1 MTTTTDSISIQAA
14 KEHPLPQ
21 FTPGQAIGG
30 VYEVVEKLDEGM
42 LGAVYKVKHRKAG
55 EVVAL
60 KLLRPQ
66 LMAQGMTVDRFNH
79 ELQLLRQSRHPGLVA
94 LLDSGEHDGVLFFTM
109 EFVEGRSLRQII
121 SEYRAKGED
130 MPRREMLD
138 ILTGLLKVLDE
149 IHPANLHRNL
159 KPENVL
165 IRESKGADG
174 KVKREIVLTDQAI
187 SKVVSLAGSSLDREG
202 AWYLAPE
209 MSEFRDKATPSSDL
223 YSVGAIFYEMLTGN
237 PPVGR
242 YELPSEIL
250 EHDVSEMVDD
260 LVEIALAPNP
270 QDRFQTAEDMLAA
283 VLETFSDLYGSSQHT
298 AKRVLLLMAALAV
311 LVTVWVVQ
319 YKASQPTD
327 QELRDDEE
335 ARREAVIDE
344 LSKLQDPA
352 PPPERSAPKYED
364 MVWIPAGPYVAG
376 KWRVAPRAAH
386 LYDDEGQ
393 PGERI
398 EPAEPIQVGGYWIDR
413 HEFHLPSKPYP
424 EFDPED
430 PEQNWPDE
438 VMPEEVKAEV
448 DAWNQQWEGV
458 LEFGRTWPQAKAL
471 CEQRGKRLCT
481 EDEWEKAC
489 KGPQNWS
496 YTYGN
501 SFVEGACPDSGYLDE
516 YRANKHPA
524 CKSGYGVFNM
534 GGGIVE
540 WTSSPAGSDSFTA
553 KPGYVGQDEKST
565 RCAGRFER
573 AKTFTNKNMGVRC
586 CSD

>member
-21 FTPGQAIGG
+21 FAPGQQIGG
-30 VYEVVEKLDEGM
+30 GYEVVEKLDEGM

-66 LMAQGMTVDRFNH
+66 LLAQGMTVDRFNH
-79 ELQLLRQSRHPGLVA
+79 ELQILRQSKHPGLVT
-94 LLDSGEHDGVLFFTM
+94 LLDSGEHDGVMFFTM
-109 EFVEGRSLRQII
+109 EYIDGKSLRQII
-121 SEYRAKGED
+121 NEYRGKGAD

-159 KPENVL
+159 KPENIL
-165 IRESKGADG
+165 IRETKGVDG
-174 KVKREIVLTDQAI
+174 KTKREVILTDQAI
-187 SKVVSLAGSSLDREG
+187 SKVVSLAESSLDREG

-223 YSVGAIFYEMLTGN
+223 YSVGAIFYEMLTGS
-237 PPVGR
+237 PPIGR

-298 AKRVLLLMAALAV
+298 AKRVLILMAALAL

-319 YKASQPTD
+319 FKATQKSPEQ
-327 QELRDDEE
+327 LVAEE
-335 ARREAVIDE
+335 DARRVLVLEGI
-344 LSKLQDPA
+344 SKLQDTS
-352 PPPERSAPKYED
+352 PPPTPTDPKYED
-364 MVWIPAGPYVAG
+364 MVWIPGGPYVAG
-376 KWRVAPRAAH
+376 RWMA
-386 LYDDEGQ
+386 YDDDGLA
-393 PGERI
+393 GERV
-398 EPAEPIQVGGYWIDR
+398 ESETPVDVAGFWIDR
-413 HEFHLPSKPYP
+413 FELHAQKKEPPIPEAPEGEEPPELPQ
-424 EFDPED
+424 EVI
-430 PEQNWPDE
+430 DE
-438 VMPEEVKAEV
+438 I
-448 DAWNQQWEGV
+448 DAWNAQWEGV
-458 LEFGRTWPQAKAL
+458 VDNDRTWTDARAL
-471 CEQRGKRLCT
+471 CEQLGKRLCN

-489 KGPQNWS
+489 KGPENRK
-496 YTYGN
+496 YTYGDDYMD
-501 SFVEGACPDSGYLDE
+501 GACPDSGYIPKYKAKE
-516 YRANKHPA
+516 HPA

-534 GGGIVE
+534 GGGVAE
-540 WTSSPAGSDSFTA
+540 WTATQYRDSYIV
-553 KPGYVGQDEKST
+553 KPGPVGGDEQST
-565 RCAGRFER
+565 RCAGRFDR
-573 AKTFTNKNMGVRC
+573 SASFAQIHVGVRC
-586 CSD
+586 CAD

>member
-21 FTPGQAIGG
+21 FAPGQAIGG

-66 LMAQGMTVDRFNH
+66 LLAQGMTVDRFNH
-79 ELQLLRQSRHPGLVA
+79 ELQLLRQSKHPGLVA
-94 LLDSGEHDGVLFFTM
+94 LLDSGEHEGVMFFTM
-109 EFVEGRSLRQII
+109 EFIEGKSLRQII
-121 SEYRAKGED
+121 NEYRAKGED

-159 KPENVL
+159 KPENILV
-165 IRESKGADG
+165 RETKGADG
-174 KVKREIVLTDQAI
+174 KVKRDVILTDQAI
-187 SKVVSLAGSSLDREG
+187 SKVVSLAESSLDREG

-223 YSVGAIFYEMLTGN
+223 YSVGAIFYEMLTGS
-237 PPVGR
+237 PPIGR

-311 LVTVWVVQ
+311 LVAVWVVQ
-319 YKASQPTD
+319 FKATQKTPE
-327 QELRDDEE
+327 ELEAEEDD
-335 ARREAVIDE
+335 RRELVLGEIAKE
-344 LSKLQDPA
+344 QDTAPA
-352 PPPERSAPKYED
+352 PRLEDPKYDD
-364 MVWIPAGPYVAG
+364 MAWIPGGPYVAG
-376 KWRVAPRAAH
+376 KWRA
-386 LYDDEGQ
+386 YDDGGQ
-393 PGERI
+393 AGERV
-398 EPAEPIQVGGYWIDR
+398 ESDVRVNVPGYWIDKYEL
-413 HEFHLPSKPYP
+413 HQKKKPMP
-424 EFDPED
+424 EPDPENPD
-430 PEQNWPDE
+430 VEITQEQIDE
-438 VMPEEVKAEV
+438 VN
-448 DAWNQQWEGV
+448 AWNAQYEYM
-458 LEFGRTWPQAKAL
+458 LEYDRTWTAAKQL

-501 SFVEGACPDSGYLDE
+501 TFVAGTCPESGYLDK
-516 YRANKHPA
+516 YRAKEHPA

-534 GGGIVE
+534 GGGVTE
-540 WTSSPAGSDSFTA
+540 WTSTRSYDNYVV
-553 KPGYVGQDEKST
+553 KPGDVGNDVKAT
-565 RCAGRFER
+565 RCAGRFDR
-573 AKTFTNKNMGVRC
+573 AASFTHLHVGVRC